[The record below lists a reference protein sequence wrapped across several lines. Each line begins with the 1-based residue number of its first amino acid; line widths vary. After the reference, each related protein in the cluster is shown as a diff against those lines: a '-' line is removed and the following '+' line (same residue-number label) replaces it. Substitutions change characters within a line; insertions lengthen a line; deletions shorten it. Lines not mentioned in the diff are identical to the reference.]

1 MGNDLENAN
10 NIIQGELVVG
20 NHDSLL
26 VFGNDAQIGLNEFSK
41 SVSNIITKNNNE
53 LEVIIADLSEQLEK
67 SNGKEFTKTG
77 LDIFKSESKYIRD
90 VLRRYNKILTN
101 VDQVELSLKLQQ
113 VQLIKDTKMLD
124 YLAENLETSIAQ
136 IEKYVTY
143 GKKVSGEKKLRSEE
157 IISYEL
163 DSWYNRLD
171 KKIQDLE
178 ISHTIAMQNIAQ
190 IRLMK
195 ENNYLLIDKIVSII
209 GTTIPIWRNQISLI
223 LGIEKMRYNTEIQE
237 KVLDMTAK
245 QIEKSQSFIN
255 KSERRKKKIDWQ
267 SLQGTNQQLIDV
279 LQELKG
285 FEQEDKTIKS
295 NMTNII
301 LQH

>member
-1 MGNDLENAN
+1 MGTDLENAN
-10 NIIQGELVVG
+10 KLIQGELVVG

-53 LEVIIADLSEQLEK
+53 LEDIIADLSEQLDK
-67 SNGKEFTKTG
+67 SNGKELTKTG

-90 VLRRYNKILTN
+90 VLKRYNKILTN
-101 VDQVELSLKLQQ
+101 VDQMELSLKLQQ
-113 VQLIKDTKMLD
+113 AQLIKDTKMLD
-124 YLAENLETSIAQ
+124 YLEKNLETSITQ

-143 GKKVSGEKKLRSEE
+143 GKKVSGEKKLRPEE
-157 IISYEL
+157 SISYEL
-163 DSWYNRLD
+163 DSWFDRLD

-178 ISHTIAMQNIAQ
+178 ISHTIALQNIAQ

-223 LGIEKMRYNTEIQE
+223 LGIEKMRYNTEVQE
-237 KVLDMTAK
+237 KVLDMTTK
-245 QIEKSQSFIN
+245 HIEKSQSLIN
-255 KSERRKKKIDWQ
+255 KSERRKKKIDWA
-267 SLQGTNQQLIDV
+267 SLQGTNQQLLDV
-279 LQELKG
+279 LEELKVY
-285 FEQEDKTIKS
+285 EQEDNTIKS

>member
-1 MGNDLENAN
+1 MENDLGNAN
-10 NIIQGELVVG
+10 KIIQGGLVVG

-53 LEVIIADLSEQLEK
+53 LEDIIADLSEQLDK
-67 SNGKEFTKTG
+67 SNGKELTKTG

-90 VLRRYNKILTN
+90 VLKRYNKILIN
-101 VDQVELSLKLQQ
+101 VDQMVLYLKLQQ
-113 VQLIKDTKMLD
+113 AQLIKDTKMLD
-124 YLAENLETSIAQ
+124 YLEENLKTSIDQ
-136 IEKYVTY
+136 IEKYVAY
-143 GKKVSGEKKLRSEE
+143 GKSVSGKKKNRIEKSM
-157 IISYEL
+157 SYEL
-163 DSWYNRLD
+163 DSWYDRLD

-178 ISHTIAMQNIAQ
+178 ISHTIALQNIAQ

-237 KVLDMTAK
+237 KMFDITTK
-245 QIEKSQSFIN
+245 HIEKSQSFIN
-255 KSERRKKKIDWQ
+255 KSMHQKKKIDWE
-267 SLQGTNQQLIDV
+267 SLQGTNRQLLNV
-279 LQELKG
+279 LQELEEYEK
-285 FEQEDKTIKS
+285 EDKTIKN
-295 NMTNII
+295 NMTKII
-301 LQH
+301 LKH

>member
-10 NIIQGELVVG
+10 KIIQGELVVG

-53 LEVIIADLSEQLEK
+53 LEDIIADLSEQLDK
-67 SNGKEFTKTG
+67 SNGKELTKTG

-90 VLRRYNKILTN
+90 VLKRYNKILTN
-101 VDQVELSLKLQQ
+101 VDQMELSLKLQQ
-113 VQLIKDTKMLD
+113 AQLIKDTKMLD
-124 YLAENLETSIAQ
+124 YLEKNLETSITQ

-143 GKKVSGEKKLRSEE
+143 GKKVSGEKKLRPEE
-157 IISYEL
+157 SISYEL
-163 DSWYNRLD
+163 DSWFDRLD

-178 ISHTIAMQNIAQ
+178 ISHTIALQNIAQ

-223 LGIEKMRYNTEIQE
+223 LGIEKMRYNTEVQE
-237 KVLDMTAK
+237 KVLDMTTK
-245 QIEKSQSFIN
+245 HIEKSQSLIN
-255 KSERRKKKIDWQ
+255 KSERRKKKIDWA
-267 SLQGTNQQLIDV
+267 SLQGTNQQLLDV
-279 LQELKG
+279 LEELKVY
-285 FEQEDKTIKS
+285 EQEDNTIKS